1 LYRKKGEE
9 GRGEEGKKGRRILNA
24 EGAKGSQRVQ
34 KNTKKNR
41 LLMLQKKNW
50 GIDLK
55 TRPLETV

>member
-9 GRGEEGKKGRRILNA
+9 GRGEEGKKGRREEGKKGRRILNA

-41 LLMLQKKNW
+41 LLMLQKKT
-50 GIDLK
+50 GAL
-55 TRPLETV
+55 T